1 MKTQKLQFALASLHN
16 LQKKKKKT
24 KQKKAKQIIK
34 KCPTVIIKA
43 NKNMLM

>member
-16 LQKKKKKT
+16 LQKKKKT